1 MGFDPGAHNNAA
13 ISIPGDC
20 DTNAQSFSAAGN
32 VSPNSSAHLEPN
44 FGPFVLGPI
53 VKTNKYA
60 SVFGSD
66 PDSDSG
72 PRHVGADVTSE
83 SCTNVHRAYPGPFS
97 GADHV

>member
-20 DTNAQSFSAAGN
+20 ATNAQSFSAAGN
-32 VSPNSSAHLEPN
+32 VSSNSAAHPEPD
-44 FGPFVLGPI
+44 FGPGPI
-53 VKTNKYA
+53 VKTNKHA
-60 SVFGSD
+60 SVVGAD

-83 SCTNVHRAYPGPFS
+83 LCTNVYRAYPGPVS